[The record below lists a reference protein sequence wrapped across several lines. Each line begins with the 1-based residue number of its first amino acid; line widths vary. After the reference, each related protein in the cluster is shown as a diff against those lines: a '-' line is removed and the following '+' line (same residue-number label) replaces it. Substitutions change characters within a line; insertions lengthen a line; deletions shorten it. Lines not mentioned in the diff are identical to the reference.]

1 MKTLADPL
9 RKAASEAPVSAPR
22 AATAPVGAAASP
34 AVQRLRETSYALNA
48 RPEVVA
54 QRALGER
61 LSVASRAVLQRAA
74 HRPEQGSRVRY
85 AGHTWNVTISAINSP
100 NIRLHRPPNHTV
112 NLAWAQANYT
122 IVRDNDA
129 NDHDLR
135 ENDLAAGIDAYGGLS
150 DIDRNHTIRQKFQ
163 AARLR
168 ALAMIKD
175 IARPTVN
182 AGSRGALEALT
193 LGDFEVT
200 RTGPVLVGAGK
211 PTEAAEWECR
221 WVEGQDRDNP
231 RRIWTFV
238 IDSDNPLPTSSQ
250 EPHVGWTVS
259 AEAGSQPAVPNTF
272 GHVWLDF
279 VPVMRD

>member
-1 MKTLADPL
+1 MLADPL
-9 RKAASEAPVSAPR
+9 RKPAAEAPVR
-22 AATAPVGAAASP
+22 LHGATTATPGVAGPP
-34 AVQRLRETSYALNA
+34 AVQRLAETSRALNA

-54 QRALGER
+54 QRAMGDK
-61 LSVASRAVLQRAA
+61 LSAAPGAVLQRAA

-85 AGHTWNVTISAINSP
+85 AGHTWNVALSAIDNP
-100 NIRLHRPPNHTV
+100 NIRLQRPPNHIV

-122 IVRDNDA
+122 IVRDNNA

-135 ENDLAAGIDAYGGLS
+135 ENDLAAGVDAYAGLS

-163 AARLR
+163 AARVR

-175 IARPTVN
+175 IARPIVN
-182 AGSRGALEALT
+182 AGSRAALEALT

-200 RTGPVLVGAGK
+200 RMGSVLVGAGK

-221 WVEGQDRDNP
+221 WIEGLDRDNP

-238 IDSDNPLPTSSQ
+238 IDSDNPLATSSQ

-259 AEAGSQPAVPNTF
+259 AAAGSQPAVPNTF